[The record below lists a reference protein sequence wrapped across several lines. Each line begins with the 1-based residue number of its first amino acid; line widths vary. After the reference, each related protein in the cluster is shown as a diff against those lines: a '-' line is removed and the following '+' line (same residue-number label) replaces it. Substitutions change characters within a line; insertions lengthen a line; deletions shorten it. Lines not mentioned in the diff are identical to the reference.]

1 MKGEAAAP
9 VGGGGGGGAAA
20 AAEEPDALAELENAM
35 PRADI
40 SKQLNAKLIKHF
52 TETDW
57 KLKVKGCELVNGIL
71 RESQN
76 RI

>member
-1 MKGEAAAP
+1 
-9 VGGGGGGGAAA
+9 
-20 AAEEPDALAELENAM
+20 M

-40 SKQLNAKLIKHF
+40 SKQLNAKVIKMF

-57 KLKVKGCELVNGIL
+57 KLKVKGCEAVHTIL
-71 RESQN
+71 RAEQM

>member
-1 MKGEAAAP
+1 
-9 VGGGGGGGAAA
+9 
-20 AAEEPDALAELENAM
+20 M

-40 SKQLNAKLIKHF
+40 SKQLNAKLIKMF

-57 KLKVKGCELVNGIL
+57 KLKVKGCEAVHTIL
-71 RESQN
+71 RAEQM